1 MIFLNRVGWGLYDKG
16 EGGAGVLLPD
26 GQIFRG
32 DRQPAKREKVPARF
46 GNSPNL
52 RPIDLVYFG
61 IDHVARPADSKR
73 KEGRSPLPDHQRR
86 TPRRYP

>member
-32 DRQPAKREKVPARF
+32 NRQPAKREKVPARF

-52 RPIDLVYFG
+52 CPGDLMYFG
-61 IDHVARPADSKR
+61 IDHVTRPADSKR
-73 KEGRSPLPDHQRR
+73 KKGRSPLF
-86 TPRRYP
+86 